1 MEEKKYR
8 FELTE
13 QEANVVLAG
22 LSELPFK
29 VANSVITK
37 IQSQAQVQNKVEI
50 VEPKEKKKS

>member
-13 QEANVVLAG
+13 QEANIVLAG

-29 VANSVITK
+29 VANSVIAK

-50 VEPKEKKKS
+50 AEPKEKKKS